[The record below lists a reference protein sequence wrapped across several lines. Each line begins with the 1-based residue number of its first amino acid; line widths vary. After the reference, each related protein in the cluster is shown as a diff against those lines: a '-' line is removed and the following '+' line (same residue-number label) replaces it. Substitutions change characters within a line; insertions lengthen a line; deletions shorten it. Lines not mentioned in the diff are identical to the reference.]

1 MNASITAPAKINL
14 DLRVLGRRSDGYHE
28 VQTLLQTIDLTDE
41 IRATV
46 APPDVLELQ
55 VKPAGVV
62 SSGSDNLMVRAAEAL
77 RRRTGAKAGARLELS
92 KKIPIGAGLGGDR
105 RLM

>member
-1 MNASITAPAKINL
+1 MMTFSVIAPAKVNL

-28 VQTLLQTIDLTDE
+28 IQTLLQTIDLTDE

-46 APPDVLELQ
+46 APPGVLDLQ

-62 SSGSDNLMVRAAEAL
+62 SSGSENLMMRAA
-77 RRRTGAKAGARLELS
+77 
-92 KKIPIGAGLGGDR
+92 
-105 RLM
+105 